1 MSQLLEREDLLAEL
15 AAAASEGGR
24 LVFVGGEAGVGKTA
38 LVRAFGA
45 SAEGT
50 VLQGSCES
58 LTTPTPLGPLHDVA
72 AAINGDLRARVD
84 AGDDP
89 RQVAAALL
97 EELSRQVVIVI
108 EDVHWADQ
116 ATLDVLR
123 VVGRRIESRKGLVVA
138 TYRDDEIEGDHP
150 LRIVLGELAS
160 ASAVQRLHVPRLTL
174 DAVRELAEP
183 RRADSEALYRLT
195 GGNAFYVTEALAAG
209 DATLPETVRDA
220 VVARAA
226 GLSAKARRLLDAV
239 ALVPSRAELWLLERV
254 APGEYRALDECLAS
268 GVLQADRDGVAFRHE
283 LARLAWE
290 STLAPHRRRELQG
303 RILEALK
310 APAAGEPDPSRLAHH
325 AEEAGDGAEVLAHAP
340 NAARRAAS
348 SGAHREA
355 AAQWERALRHA
366 EALTHE
372 ERAHMLGAFAL
383 EAQVT
388 GRYEDAIAARLR
400 AIELYRELGDGER
413 EGEMLW
419 RSTIPYTALGRVQ
432 ETEEAS
438 RAAIEVLEPLGPGIE
453 LANAY
458 AMQASVRMLAR
469 DNDEGVAWGEKAVAL
484 ARQLGDDE
492 VLSFALNPTGTSHL
506 MAGRI
511 ETGIEHLL
519 ESIELAKR
527 ADMDIRI
534 SSALGMLGSGLGEM
548 YELERSEHYLRE
560 HIAFCEEHDTDTGY
574 SKSWL
579 ALVYV
584 YTGRWDTAAALIRE
598 LLARRPATIA
608 MISTLIA
615 LGRLR
620 SRRGDPGAADPLD
633 EALELASAGGHLQ
646 RLGHVRAARAE
657 EAWLADDPA
666 RAAEEARA
674 AYPLALE
681 KRHLW
686 FAGELAYWQR
696 KAGELDEA
704 PEWIAPPYRL
714 QLDGDAAGAW
724 EAWTARGSAYEAAR
738 ALADAGDEESLR
750 TALAVFEGLGAR
762 PAAED
767 CLRGL
772 RALGVRGPRPATRA
786 NPGGLTT
793 RELEVLDLLGEGL
806 TNAEIAGR
814 LVISEKTVGHHVSSI
829 LAKLGVRSRYDAAK
843 LAAQDRELAAPR

>member
-1 MSQLLEREDLLAEL
+1 MSELLEREDLLSRLDEAGVP
-15 AAAASEGGR
+15 GGR
-24 LVFVGGEAGVGKTA
+24 FMFVGGEAGVGKTA
-38 LVRAFGA
+38 LVRAFA
-45 SAEGT
+45 ARTDRT
-50 VLQGSCES
+50 VLQGACDS
-58 LTTPTPLGPLHDVA
+58 LTTPTPLGPFVDVSA
-72 AAINGDLRARVD
+72 ALGGELEAQVREG
-84 AGDDP
+84 GDP
-89 RQVAAALL
+89 RQVAAGLL
-97 EELSRQVVIVI
+97 EELRQSLVLIL

-123 VVGRRIESRKGLVVA
+123 VLGRRIEATHGLVVA

-160 ASAVQRLHVPRLTL
+160 TSAVQRLSVPRLSL

-183 RRADSEALYRLT
+183 RRADPEALYRLT

-209 DATLPETVRDA
+209 DALPETVRDA

-226 GLSAKARRLLDAV
+226 GLTARARLLLDAV
-239 ALVPSRAELWLLERV
+239 SLVPSRAELWLLEHV
-254 APGEYRALDECLAS
+254 APDEHTSLDECLAS
-268 GVLQADRDGVAFRHE
+268 GVLQAHRNDVSFRHE

-290 STLAPHRRRELQG
+290 SMLGPHHRRELQA

-310 APAAGEPDPSRLAHH
+310 APPVGEPDPSRLAHH

-340 NAARRAAS
+340 SAARRAAS

-366 EALTHE
+366 EALTNE
-372 ERAHMLGAFAL
+372 ERAHMLAAFAL

-388 GRYEDAIAARLR
+388 GRYEDAIAARQE
-400 AIELYRELGDGER
+400 AIELYRKLGDAER
-413 EGEMLW
+413 EGELLW
-419 RSTIPYTALGRVQ
+419 RSTLPYTVLGRVQ
-432 ETEEAS
+432 DTEEAS
-438 RAAIEVLEPLGPGIE
+438 RAAIEVLEPLGPGIQ

-519 ESIELAKR
+519 ESIEVARRKGL
-527 ADMDIRI
+527 DVRI

-560 HIAFCEEHDTDTGY
+560 HIAFCEEHETDPGY

-579 ALVYV
+579 ALVFV
-584 YTGRWDTAAALIRE
+584 YTGRWDAAAVLIRE
-598 LLARRPATIA
+598 LLAWRPATIA

-620 SRRGDPGAADPLD
+620 SRRGDPGVAEPLE
-633 EALELASAGGHLQ
+633 EALELASSGGHLQ
-646 RLGHVRAARAE
+646 RLGHIHAARAE
-657 EAWLADDPA
+657 EAWLVGDPA

-686 FAGELAYWQR
+686 FAGELAYWQW
-696 KAGELDEA
+696 KAGELEDA
-704 PEWIAPPYRL
+704 PEWIAGPYRL
-714 QLDGDAAGAW
+714 QLDGDAAAAW
-724 EAWTARGSAYEAAR
+724 EAWTARGCSYEAAR

-750 TALAVFEGLGAR
+750 TALGVFERLGAR
-762 PAAED
+762 PAVEA
-767 CLRGL
+767 CVRGL

-786 NPGGLTT
+786 NPGGLTK

-814 LVISEKTVGHHVSSI
+814 LVISDKTVGHHVSAI
-829 LAKLGVRSRYDAAK
+829 LGKLGVRSRYDAAK
-843 LAAQDRELAAPR
+843 VAAKDRELAAPR